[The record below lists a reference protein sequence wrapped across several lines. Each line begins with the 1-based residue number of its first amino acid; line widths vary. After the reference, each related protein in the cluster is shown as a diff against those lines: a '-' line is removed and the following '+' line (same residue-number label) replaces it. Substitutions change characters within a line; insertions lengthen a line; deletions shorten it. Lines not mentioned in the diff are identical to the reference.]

1 LKEPAPWF
9 FILLD
14 QGFKIDA
21 EEKAKLVEI
30 AAVAQMD
37 SPAIQNLQK
46 KYINASREILDI
58 LKDDD
63 DYSAISKLKQEMSSD
78 G

>member
-1 LKEPAPWF
+1 
-9 FILLD
+9 
-14 QGFKIDA
+14 
-21 EEKAKLVEI
+21 
-30 AAVAQMD
+30 MD